1 MLFNSFV
8 THLVT
13 KTMKLLS
20 ILYLLNIVFANTIT
34 TTLNSYDQKSVAIIE
49 QASFIQEVLLDAVL
63 TNARYTS
70 VMVSKGIDIPP
81 QLVQFILELNQDDK
95 TAFPTSL
102 YIKDF
107 PFTQFQTFITHFP
120 WITTFLL
127 ENGLTQFKVPSD
139 YQTMIIT
146 GNSGDS
152 NIVTSTELPSS
163 VNSML
168 GSTTSAN
175 MSTFASLTSS
185 ESSRISTPENTLT
198 SKISSAS
205 SSVSVSSIS
214 STSQNQGG
222 LLNFGYL
229 PHLFITLVIF
239 LI

>member
-1 MLFNSFV
+1 MN
-8 THLVT
+8 
-13 KTMKLLS
+13 LLS

-34 TTLNSYDQKSVAIIE
+34 TTLNSYDQKSVAIVE

-120 WITTFLL
+120 WITTFLM

-146 GNSGDS
+146 DNSDDS
-152 NIVTSTELPSS
+152 NIVTSTSTNTELPSS
-163 VNSML
+163 LNSML
-168 GSTTSAN
+168 GSTTSTN
-175 MSTFASLTSS
+175 ISTSTFSSLTFSK
-185 ESSRISTPENTLT
+185 SSRMSISTPENTLT

-214 STSQNQGG
+214 STSQNQGE

-229 PHLFITLVIF
+229 PHFFITLIIF